1 MKLLKTITDFHSIEA
16 EVRNALITFDPKLTV
31 LEPED
36 RENLKLELHKLFGN
50 VNLRFCVFDALV
62 KLDVAAAWEIIESS
76 YFDINRPRGS
86 RSTFVVSDLDL
97 LLDSLVSE
105 IGEDELYQ
113 KLSAPWIN
121 FHILKSLDLA
131 EILEE
136 IFSEETYS
144 ELISLRENTK
154 RPFPLDELIDTLEN
168 LLREEFSREQFKYY
182 VDRLY
187 CDMRNELLIFKY
199 PLLEKVFR
207 EMSIKLREV
216 HLIYEDQYLY
226 SDDFL
231 EDQLDILK
239 SFR

>member
-1 MKLLKTITDFHSIEA
+1 MKLLKTIADFRSIEA
-16 EVRNALITFDPKLTV
+16 DVRAALNEFDPESNV
-31 LEPED
+31 LEPEE
-36 RENLKLELHKLFGN
+36 RESLILELHKLFGN

-86 RSTFVVSDLDL
+86 RSTYVVSDLDL

-105 IGEDELYQ
+105 IGEGELYE
-113 KLSAPWIN
+113 KLSAPWLN
-121 FHILKSLDLA
+121 LHVLKSLELA

-136 IFSEETYS
+136 IFSEQNYS
-144 ELISLRENTK
+144 QLISLRENTK
-154 RPFPLDELIDTLEN
+154 RPFPLDELIDTLGN
-168 LLREEFSREQFKYY
+168 LLREEISREQFKYY
-182 VDRLY
+182 VDQLY

-226 SDDFL
+226 TDDFL